1 MADTVAGQAGAPRE
15 AGAASFPWLRFY
27 PEGVRAH
34 LDYPDMPLYGL
45 LERAARERPEHP
57 AVVFFNRTLTYAQ
70 LNHAADRFARALVRL
85 GLRRGDRVALMLPN
99 CPQFVIA
106 YYGILK
112 AGGVVVNH
120 NPLYT
125 ARELEFQ
132 LDDSGCRLLIAL
144 DMTYP
149 TVREARPRTPLEAV
163 ILTRINEYMP
173 GLLRLLYPLKA
184 RRDGTW
190 PTIAPGDRVLWFQ
203 DLLAGRGGEPAARS
217 TAEGGASRDA
227 GEPRIPVPVDADDV
241 ALLQY
246 TGGTTGRPK
255 AAMLTH
261 RNLLANAL
269 QTAEWVLQGKVDEGP
284 RHRIMGVIPFFHV
297 YGMTTVMNLAIAIH
311 GTMILLPRFNV
322 DDVLKAVARYKPTM
336 FPGVPTMYVAILNHP
351 RLRQYDFSSIESC
364 VSGAAPLPLEVQER
378 FERLTGGSLV
388 EGYGLTEAS
397 PVTHVNP
404 TGEGKRNGTIGIPL
418 PDTEARIVDIETG
431 TRVLGPGEEG
441 ELIIRGP
448 QVMKGYW
455 NRPEE
460 TERALRDGWLYTG
473 DIAVMDEDGFFRIV
487 DRKKEMIITGG
498 YNVYPREVEEVLY
511 QHPKVL
517 EAAVVGVPDPYR
529 GEMVKA
535 FVVLKPGETA
545 TEEEIIAFCRE
556 RLAKYKVPRAV
567 EFRSELPKSLIGK
580 VLRRVLAEEER
591 RRAAGGGAAGASRT
605 PGASAPA
612 APVPDGT
619 GVQEGSDEAGRGA

>member
-1 MADTVAGQAGAPRE
+1 MADSLVGKDGPAVVGD
-15 AGAASFPWLRFY
+15 FPWLRFY
-27 PEGVRAH
+27 PAGVRHH

-45 LERAARERPEHP
+45 LDRAARERPEHP
-57 AVVFFNRTLTYAQ
+57 AIIFFNRTITYAQ
-70 LNHAADRFARALVRL
+70 LNHAADRFARALVQR
-85 GLRRGDRVALMLPN
+85 GVKPGDRVALMLPN

-106 YYGILK
+106 YYGTLK

-125 ARELEFQ
+125 APELEFQ
-132 LDDSGCRLLIAL
+132 LNDAGCRVLVAL

-149 TVREARPRTPLEAV
+149 TVQKVRPRTRLETV

-173 GLLRLLYPLKA
+173 ALLRLLYPLKA

-190 PTIAPGDRVLWFQ
+190 PEIRDGHDVLWFQ
-203 DLLAGRGGEPAARS
+203 DLLAGAGRDGAGS
-217 TAEGGASRDA
+217 GDGGAA
-227 GEPRIPVPVDADDV
+227 PGGGGPGAARIPVPAGPDDV

-269 QTAEWVLQGKVDEGP
+269 QTAEWVLQGKVDDGP

-297 YGMTTVMNLAIAIH
+297 YGMTTVMNLAIAIQ
-311 GTMILLPRFNV
+311 GTMILQPRFNAEE
-322 DDVLKAVARYKPTM
+322 VLKGVARYKPTM

-351 RLRQYDFSSIESC
+351 KLRQYDFSSIESC

-378 FERLTGGSLV
+378 FERLTGGALV

-431 TRVLGPGEEG
+431 TRVLGPGEVG
-441 ELIIRGP
+441 ELVVRGP

-460 TERALRDGWLYTG
+460 TERTLRDGWLYTG
-473 DIAVMDEDGFFRIV
+473 DIATMDEDGFFRIV
-487 DRKKEMIITGG
+487 DRKKEMIISGG

-535 FVVLKPGETA
+535 HVVLKPGETA
-545 TEEEIIAFCRE
+545 TEQEIIEFCRQ

-567 EFRSELPKSLIGK
+567 EFRAELPKSLIGK

-591 RRAAGGGAAGASRT
+591 RRAAEAPAEGPAAAT
-605 PGASAPA
+605 AAPGAPGADA
-612 APVPDGT
+612 DG
-619 GVQEGSDEAGRGA
+619 DESGRDG

>member
-1 MADTVAGQAGAPRE
+1 MADSLAGQDRPAGQAV
-15 AGAASFPWLRFY
+15 AGDFPWLRFY
-27 PEGVRAH
+27 PEGVRHH
-34 LDYPDMPLYGL
+34 LDYPAMPLYGL
-45 LERAARERPEHP
+45 LDRAARQRPEHP
-57 AVVFFNRTLTYAQ
+57 AVIFFNRTLSYAQ
-70 LNHAADRFARALVRL
+70 LNHAADRFARALVGL
-85 GLRRGDRVALMLPN
+85 GVRPGDRVAIMLPN

-106 YYGILK
+106 YYGVLK

-125 ARELEFQ
+125 APELEFQ
-132 LDDSGCRLLIAL
+132 LNDSGCRVLVAL
-144 DMTYP
+144 DITYP
-149 TVREARPRTPLEAV
+149 TVRQVRPRTRLEAV

-184 RRDGTW
+184 KRDGSW
-190 PTIAPGDRVLWFQ
+190 PEIRDNDDVLWFQ
-203 DLLAGRGGEPAARS
+203 DLLAGHGPGGSGAGAA
-217 TAEGGASRDA
+217 T
-227 GEPRIPVPVDADDV
+227 VPVAVDPDAV

-261 RNLLANAL
+261 QNLLANAL
-269 QTAEWVLQGKVDEGP
+269 QTAEWVLQGKVDDGP

-431 TRVLGPGEEG
+431 TQVLGPGEVG
-441 ELIIRGP
+441 ELIVRGP

-460 TERALRDGWLYTG
+460 TERTLRDGWLYTG
-473 DIAVMDEDGFFRIV
+473 DIATMDEDGFFRIV

-511 QHPKVL
+511 KHPKVL

-535 FVVLKPGETA
+535 YVVLKPGERA
-545 TEEEIIAFCRE
+545 TEKEIIEFCRQH
-556 RLAKYKVPRAV
+556 LAKYKAPRAV
-567 EFRSELPKSLIGK
+567 EFREELPKSLIGK

-591 RRAAGGGAAGASRT
+591 RKGAAAAGT
-605 PGASAPA
+605 PGAPAGDSTPVSGTAP
-612 APVPDGT
+612 GT
-619 GVQEGSDEAGRGA
+619 AGDAGTE

>member
-1 MADTVAGQAGAPRE
+1 MAESLAGTGTPAGQAQ
-15 AGAASFPWLRFY
+15 AGEFPWLRFY
-27 PEGVRAH
+27 PEGVRH
-34 LDYPDMPLYGL
+34 RLDYPSMPLYGL
-45 LERAARERPEHP
+45 LDKAARERPEHP
-57 AVVFFNRTLTYAQ
+57 AVIFFNRTLTYAQ
-70 LNHAADRFARALVRL
+70 LNHAADRFARALVRR
-85 GLRRGDRVALMLPN
+85 GVRPGDRVAIMLPN

-106 YYGILK
+106 YYGVLK

-125 ARELEFQ
+125 APELEFQ
-132 LDDSGCRLLIAL
+132 LNDSGCRVLVAL

-149 TVREARPRTPLEAV
+149 TVRQVRPRTRLETV
-163 ILTRINEYMP
+163 ILTRVNEYMP
-173 GLLRLLYPLKA
+173 ALLRLLYPLKA

-190 PTIAPGDRVLWFQ
+190 PEIRENDDVLWFQ
-203 DLLAGRGGEPAARS
+203 DVLGEGGEAG
-217 TAEGGASRDA
+217 GGA
-227 GEPRIPVPVDADDV
+227 PPVPVPVEPDQV

-269 QTAEWVLQGKVDEGP
+269 QTAEWVLQGKVDDGP

-297 YGMTTVMNLAIAIH
+297 YGMTTVMNLAIAIQ
-311 GTMILLPRFNV
+311 GTMILLPRFNAGE
-322 DDVLKAVARYKPTM
+322 VLKAIARYRPTM

-351 RLRQYDFSSIESC
+351 DLRRYDFSSIESC
-364 VSGAAPLPLEVQER
+364 VSGAAPLPLEVQEQ
-378 FERLTGGSLV
+378 FERLSGGSLV

-404 TGEGKRNGTIGIPL
+404 TGPGKRNGTIGIPL

-441 ELIIRGP
+441 ELVIRGP

-455 NRPEE
+455 NRPDE
-460 TERALRDGWLYTG
+460 TERTLRDGWLYTG
-473 DIAVMDEDGFFRIV
+473 DIATMDEDGFFRIV

-517 EAAVVGVPDPYR
+517 EAAVAGVPDPYR

-535 FVVLKPGETA
+535 YVVLKPGETA
-545 TEEEIIAFCRE
+545 TEQEIIEFCRQ

-591 RRAAGGGAAGASRT
+591 KR
-605 PGASAPA
+605 APA
-612 APVPDGT
+612 AGEQATPSGEAPAGPQAGVAGDGEEP
-619 GVQEGSDEAGRGA
+619 GDPQPR